1 MHKEAETVLRKIS
14 ELEPEAI
21 DLMKKL
27 ISINSVGPKNDGPG
41 EQEEADFLKIYLKKI
56 GFKNIKNFPAP
67 DTSVKTGERPN
78 LVAVMPGIRTDKT
91 LWIMSHMDVVPAGD
105 LQKWSTDPFT
115 PVVKD
120 GKIYGRGSEDNQQG
134 MVSSII
140 AARALFE
147 SGIEPEINF
156 GLVLVSDEETGSQFG
171 LDYLL
176 KNHAELFKADDLVL
190 IPDAGEADGA
200 MIEIAEKSI
209 MWIKFKTIG
218 KQVHASLPQ
227 LGINAHRAA
236 AHLIVALD
244 QLHNE
249 FSIKNK
255 LFDPPLST
263 FEPTKKLSNVPN
275 INTIPG
281 EDVFFLDCRV
291 LPEYKLAQVMSRVNS
306 LAADIEE
313 KFKVNIE
320 ISTEQREEAAPATDV
335 NAPIVKLLKEVIREI
350 YKVEPRVQGIGGGT
364 VAAFFRRKGIPAAVW
379 SALDDLAHQPDEYC
393 KISNMMND
401 ARVFVL
407 CALNHK

>member
-1 MHKEAETVLRKIS
+1 MHKEAETALRKVS
-14 ELEPEAI
+14 ELENNAVE
-21 DLMKKL
+21 LMKKL
-27 ISINSVGPKNDGPG
+27 VSINSVGPKNDGPG
-41 EQEEADFLKIYLKKI
+41 EQEEADFLMEYLQKI
-56 GFKNIKNFPAP
+56 GFKDIKNYPAQDP
-67 DTSVKTGERPN
+67 TVKGGKRPN
-78 LVAVMPGIRTDKT
+78 LVAVMPGIKTDKT

-105 LQKWSTDPFT
+105 LQKWSADPFT
-115 PVVKD
+115 PVVRD

-134 MVSSII
+134 MVSSLI
-140 AARALFE
+140 AAQALFE
-147 SGIEPEINF
+147 AGIDPVINL
-156 GLVLVSDEETGSQFG
+156 GLVLVSDEETGSKFG
-171 LDYLL
+171 LEYLL
-176 KNHAELFKADDLVL
+176 KNHAELFKADDLVI

-209 MWIKFKTIG
+209 VWVKFKTIG

-236 AHLIVALD
+236 AHLIVNLENLHKNFSA
-244 QLHNE
+244 HNE
-249 FSIKNK
+249 

-281 EDVFFLDCRV
+281 EDVFYLDCRV
-291 LPEYKLAQVMSRVNS
+291 LPEYKLEDVMSLIES
-306 LAADIEE
+306 LATDIEK
-313 KFKVNIE
+313 KFKVTIE
-320 ISTEQREEAAPATDV
+320 ISTEQREEAAPATDS
-335 NAPIVKLLKEVIREI
+335 NAPIVKLLEEGIREI

-379 SALDDLAHQPDEYC
+379 STLDDLAHQPDEYC
-393 KISNMMND
+393 KISNLMND